1 MAYIVALAGKGGT
14 GKTTVAAVLVAMLL
28 EENRGSVLAVDADP
42 NYNLGLALGVQVNK
56 TIADVREQIMQ
67 EKLSLPQEMSK
78 DRIVEY
84 EIQKVLEERKGFALL
99 TMGRPEGPGCYC
111 YINHILRKYLDI
123 LTADYPFAII
133 DNEAGMEH
141 LSRRTTNNVDHL
153 VITALPEIASVLAAE
168 RISEMARSLPITVRR
183 ISVILNC
190 VRSPVPDYLLKRLEK
205 SSLSVLT
212 QVPYDSKLE
221 KSLSEE
227 KPLLETA
234 AQTALF
240 AALRSA
246 EEKIFSPGE
255 RRVTTPGIG

>member
-1 MAYIVALAGKGGT
+1 MAYVVGLAGKGGT
-14 GKTTVAAVLVAMLL
+14 GKTTVAALLVSLLL
-28 EENRGSVLAVDADP
+28 EDKRGPVLAVDADP
-42 NYNLGLALGVQVNK
+42 NYNLGLALGVEVK
-56 TIADVREQIMQ
+56 RTIADVREQIMQ
-67 EKLSLPQEMSK
+67 EKLSIPQDMSK
-78 DRIVEY
+78 ERIVEY

-153 VITALPEIASVLAAE
+153 IITALPEIASVLAAE
-168 RISEMARSLPITVRR
+168 RISEMARCLPITVRR

-190 VRSPVPDYLLKRLEK
+190 VRGPVPDYLLKRLEK
-205 SSLSVLT
+205 SSLPVLA
-212 QVPYDSKLE
+212 QVPYDGKLE
-221 KSLSEE
+221 KLLSEE

-234 AQTALF
+234 TQTEVF
-240 AALRSA
+240 ETLRRVKD
-246 EEKIFSPGE
+246 KIFAPSQE
-255 RRVTTPGIG
+255 TSSTR